1 MWRSTLHRI
10 WETGATFMFRPP
22 TIIFGPGTVKRVGQ
36 RAKEYGARRVGVVAD
51 ANVVKAG
58 HLSRVLDSL
67 SAVDIEADVFDR
79 VEGEP
84 TVDTVQAGVDHFRSR
99 RPDVLIGLGGGSAI
113 DANKAINRVLADGGE
128 PADYI
133 YGRRQAVSP
142 GVPYISIPTTAG
154 TAAEVSMGAV
164 IGDQAGQV
172 KENFAMPPWVVAT
185 AICDPEL
192 TLTVPPFVTAYCGMD
207 ALGHAIDSYMN
218 INFNPI
224 CDAIDLQ
231 VMQLVAQWL
240 PVAVAKGSDLT
251 ARSNV
256 MFAASSAG
264 LGFSQRGTALTHG
277 ISHPLGVYGRLPHGL
292 TISLLL
298 PFVMEYNL
306 DACAPKLADVAA
318 AMGQR
323 TEGLTLREAALKAV
337 EAVRT
342 LSRAVGLPQRLRD
355 AGVAEADLPTI
366 AQDTATR
373 RRNNILINPRDATAE
388 QIERLLRDAY

>member
-1 MWRSTLHRI
+1 MNRI
-10 WETGATFMFRPP
+10 WETTATFTFRPP

-36 RAKEYGARRVGVVAD
+36 RVKEYGAGRAGIVAD

-58 HLSRVLDSL
+58 HLTRVLNSL
-67 SAVDIEADVFDR
+67 ADAGIEADVFDQ
-79 VEGEP
+79 VDGEP
-84 TVDTVQAGVDHFRSR
+84 TVDTVQAGVDFLRPR
-99 RPDVLIGLGGGSAI
+99 RPELLIGLGGGSAI
-113 DANKAINRVLADGGE
+113 DAKKAINRVLADGGE
-128 PADYI
+128 PADYL
-133 YGRRQAVSP
+133 YGRRQASSP
-142 GVPYISIPTTAG
+142 GLPYISIPTTAG
-154 TAAEVSMGAV
+154 TAAEISMGAV
-164 IGDQAGQV
+164 IGDHASQV

-192 TLTVPPFVTAYCGMD
+192 TLTVPPLVTAYCGMD

-231 VMQLVAQWL
+231 VMQILASWL

-251 ARSNV
+251 ARSQV

-298 PFVMEYNL
+298 PYVMEYNL
-306 DACAPKLADVAA
+306 DACAPKLADVAG
-318 AMGQR
+318 AMGQP
-323 TEGLTLREAALKAV
+323 TAGLTTREAALKAI

-342 LSRAVGLPQRLRD
+342 LARAVNLPERLRD
-355 AGVAEADLPTI
+355 VGVAEHDLPTI
-366 AQDTATR
+366 AQETATR
-373 RRNNILINPRDATAE
+373 RRNNIVINPRDATAE
-388 QIERLLRDAY
+388 HIEQLLRRAY